1 MPDGRAASLFSCM
14 GSDSMSQ
21 LQPVRMLQCE
31 AKGHLSP
38 STCDFRHSYLQ
49 GISSHA
55 NCTTSWSLKD
65 MAVSAHT

>member
-1 MPDGRAASLFSCM
+1 
-14 GSDSMSQ
+14 MSQ

-55 NCTTSWSLKD
+55 NCATSWSLKD